1 MRPRIR
7 FRQRLTLFLPSFED
21 GRGVEIVALFFIS
34 ERADNPELS
43 RVRIGRRHN
52 HSRTQYPAVSE
63 GRLEEF
69 AQRLLKLG
77 FTAGSHTT
85 SNGDVNGHIWRSVF
99 QRAKTL
105 QDGRRSFERMSGAFL
120 YVSTH
125 PPERFDA
132 VEPPAR
138 YPLSRGQRPAPY
150 CSSPSRRGNWATPS
164 CKAGRVQRRQ
174 DGSKYD
180 ALRK

>member
-1 MRPRIR
+1 VG
-7 FRQRLTLFLPSFED
+7 D
-21 GRGVEIVALFFIS
+21 
-34 ERADNPELS
+34 
-43 RVRIGRRHN
+43 N
-52 HSRTQYPAVSE
+52 HSRTQHPAVSE
-63 GRLEEF
+63 RRLEEF
-69 AQRLLKLG
+69 AQRMLELDLETRPR
-77 FTAGSHTT
+77 TASDG
-85 SNGDVNGHIWRSVF
+85 NVNGHLWRSVF
-99 QRAKTL
+99 QRAKML
-105 QDGRRSFERMSGAFL
+105 QEGRRSFGRMSGAFL

-125 PPERFDA
+125 PPGRFDA

-150 CSSPSRRGNWATPS
+150 RSSPSRRGNWATPS